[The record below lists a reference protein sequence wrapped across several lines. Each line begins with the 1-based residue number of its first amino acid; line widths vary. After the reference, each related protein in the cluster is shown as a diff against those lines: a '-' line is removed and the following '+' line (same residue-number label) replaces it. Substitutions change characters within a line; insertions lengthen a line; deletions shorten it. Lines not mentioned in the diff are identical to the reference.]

1 MIAVNLIILQK
12 VANCNLLIKGGGN
25 MYERFEQLLKSHNV
39 TPYRVSKETGIT
51 TATLTKWKQGKFQP
65 KFDKLLKI
73 ANYFG
78 VDVSYLL
85 PEYK

>member
-1 MIAVNLIILQK
+1 
-12 VANCNLLIKGGGN
+12 

-51 TATLTKWKQGKFQP
+51 TATLTKWKQGKFQL

>member
-1 MIAVNLIILQK
+1 
-12 VANCNLLIKGGGN
+12 
-25 MYERFEQLLKSHNV
+25 MYERFAQLLKAHGV
-39 TPYRVSKETGIT
+39 TPYRVSKETGVQT
-51 TATLTKWKQGKFQP
+51 STLTAWKQGKIQP
-65 KFDKLLKI
+65 KVSTLFKI